1 MLAVLAWLIVVPI
14 FELAALAYRTLARA
28 AQVLRLRAANR
39 LVPVAGR
46 PNESPA
52 TRE

>member
-28 AQVLRLRAANR
+28 SQVLRLRAANR
-39 LVPVAGR
+39 LVPVGGR
-46 PNESPA
+46 PKESPA